1 MPRYLYE
8 KRYTPPAPVLPMR
21 IGRPG
26 TRPEVFLSALVDT
39 GADISVLPQ
48 GLPGRLGLPAVDR
61 VTISGVDSLPHP
73 LPVYAAEVAV
83 NGYRTLIRAVSLG
96 TTPLIGR
103 DLLNTLTLRLLGPET
118 ILEVDLPPAA
128 PRST

>member
-26 TRPEVFLSALVDT
+26 AQPEVFLSALVDT

-48 GLPGRLGLPAVDR
+48 GLAGRLGLPAVDR

-73 LPVYAAEVAV
+73 LPVYAAEVAI

>member
-8 KRYTPPAPVLPMR
+8 KRYTPPAPVLPLR
-21 IGRPG
+21 VGRPG
-26 TRPEVFLSALVDT
+26 AEPEVFLSALVDT

-61 VTISGVDSLPHP
+61 VSISGVDSLPHS

-96 TTPLIGR
+96 ATPLIGR
-103 DLLNTLTLRLLGPET
+103 DLLNKLTLRLLGPEA
-118 ILEVDLPPAA
+118 ILEVDFPPSAS
-128 PRST
+128 RSP